1 MKLLAAVEQGLGGIS
16 GEGLGPFGKSGI
28 FGSGQ
33 AGGVTALTKITGA
46 ISSII
51 GFMTIAGS
59 IWFMF
64 QLMFGGYEWISG
76 GGDTKKLATARQRIM
91 NGFFGL
97 VIIVGAWA
105 MIAVVG
111 QFFGYD
117 ILVGNPAAV
126 IQQLKIQ

>member
-1 MKLLAAVEQGLGGIS
+1 MNLLAQAQNMGSIK
-16 GEGLGPFGKSGI
+16 GEGLGTFGNTD
-28 FGSGQ
+28 FGT
-33 AGGVTALTKITGA
+33 GGTVALTKVTGA
-46 ISSII
+46 ISAIV

-64 QLMFGGYEWISG
+64 QLLFGGYEWISSA
-76 GGDTKKLATARQRIM
+76 GDTKKLTTARQRIM

-97 VIIVGAWA
+97 VIVIAAWV

-117 ILVGNPAAV
+117 ILVSNPGTIINQLQ
-126 IQQLKIQ
+126 IQ

>member
-1 MKLLAAVEQGLGGIS
+1 MKLLAATGQGLGPIR
-16 GEGLGPFGKSGI
+16 GEGLGTFGGLD
-28 FGSGQ
+28 FGT
-33 AGGVTALTKITGA
+33 GGTLALQKVTGA

-59 IWFMF
+59 ILIMF
-64 QLMFGGYEWISG
+64 QLLFGGYEWISSA
-76 GGDTKKLATARQRIM
+76 GDTKKLTTARQRIM

-97 VIIVGAWA
+97 VIVIAAWI

-117 ILVGNPAAV
+117 ILVGNPEKI